1 MPITIRRR
9 ALDTANDIS
18 ICANIDTARN
28 LAPDERVQILYLDRR
43 SVQSPSPPS
52 YEGVKFFATL
62 GDNTILG
69 CADPMTR
76 PLPLLAGLL
85 GVVFLA
91 LAVIYWFTPAGSL
104 PSFFPGFEAGVDNV
118 HFKHALGSL
127 ILALA
132 LFALAWFLSAR
143 QRD

>member
-1 MPITIRRR
+1 M
-9 ALDTANDIS
+9 N
-18 ICANIDTARN
+18 
-28 LAPDERVQILYLDRR
+28 
-43 SVQSPSPPS
+43 
-52 YEGVKFFATL
+52 
-62 GDNTILG
+62 
-69 CADPMTR
+69 R

-91 LAVIYWFTPAGSL
+91 LAAIYWFTPAGSL
-104 PSFFPGFEAGVDNV
+104 PPFLPGFEAGADHV

-132 LFALAWFLSAR
+132 LFAFAWFLSAR